1 MITCLR
7 TIKIQLQAETSTGF
21 CFLHMCN
28 EFSQKMT
35 KLVLIW
41 RETSESASFS
51 VLFDKRKISVPLRGR
66 KKNKINNFNCSR
78 PLSRDNGGMDKN
90 PTLWCRSG
98 CCSDSPYVLQS
109 IECARLEIETC
120 SCVPASDI
128 WISCTLLSKE
138 KITEHGFRNLTKC
151 C

>member
-21 CFLHMCN
+21 CFLHMCD

-51 VLFDKRKISVPLRGR
+51 VSFDQTKISVPLRGR
-66 KKNKINNFNCSR
+66 KKETKSITSTAPDHCQGTMAVWIKIQPCGVDPAVAVIHHTSY
-78 PLSRDNGGMDKN
+78 SQKN
-90 PTLWCRSG
+90 
-98 CCSDSPYVLQS
+98 
-109 IECARLEIETC
+109 AR
-120 SCVPASDI
+120 
-128 WISCTLLSKE
+128 
-138 KITEHGFRNLTKC
+138 G
-151 C
+151 